1 MYDKEVAN
9 SSGFFKDPVTKVP
22 LTGREPRVIQ
32 CTLTET
38 GSLVWPQIKASD
50 GSFIRLTYAL
60 WTDEEKQIYKKYRN
74 KDAVQSAHS
83 QVVYTRHADMAV
95 AACDTLIG
103 VWFFNGRK
111 YYILSVKGKYG
122 YCVVAENKLPAGLL
136 DDIYANMEVS
146 E

>member
-9 SSGFFKDPVTKVP
+9 SSGFFRDPVTKVP
-22 LTGREPRVIQ
+22 LTGREPRVVQ
-32 CTLTET
+32 CALSET

-74 KDAVQSAHS
+74 KDTVQSTHS
-83 QVVYTRHADMAV
+83 QVVPTKHTDIAV
-95 AACDTLIG
+95 AACDTMIG
-103 VWFFNGRK
+103 VWFLNGRK
-111 YYILSVKGKYG
+111 QYILSVKGEQG
-122 YCVVAENKLPAGLL
+122 YCIVAEDKLPVGLL
-136 DDIYANMEVS
+136 DDIYASMEVS